1 MKRIEQIT
9 DQHIK
14 KKVGEKAVDFV
25 KDGMLVGLGS
35 GSTVKYAFT
44 ELGRRIRQGLQII
57 GISSSAETTALARAN
72 HIPLLPVDDVREI
85 DLTID
90 GADEIDPNGN
100 AIKGRHGAFL
110 QEKLISRKSR
120 ETIWVVTESKMVEFL
135 GRSPLPVEVIRENN
149 KLLLDHFRENA
160 IRAELRMDKNNTPL
174 VTENGNHII
183 DLYFGR
189 ITDPFGL
196 NERLELMTGIIESGL
211 FLNMVDKVLV
221 GLNNKEI
228 QFIQF
233 ERV

>member
-1 MKRIEQIT
+1 MKKIEQIT

-135 GRSPLPVEVIRENN
+135 GRSPLPVEVIREN
-149 KLLLDHFRENA
+149 A